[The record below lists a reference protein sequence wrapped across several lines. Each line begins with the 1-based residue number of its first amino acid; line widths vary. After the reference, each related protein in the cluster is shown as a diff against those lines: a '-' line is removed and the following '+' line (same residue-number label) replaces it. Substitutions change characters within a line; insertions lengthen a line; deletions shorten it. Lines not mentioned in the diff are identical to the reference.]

1 MFSESDCR
9 QGRAL
14 KLSFS
19 RAPGPSPT
27 PSRPWVNRPPPME
40 WSDLRYEFD
49 IKEDCNGKEAL

>member
-27 PSRPWVNRPPPME
+27 PSRPWVNRPPPM
-40 WSDLRYEFD
+40 DLRYEFD